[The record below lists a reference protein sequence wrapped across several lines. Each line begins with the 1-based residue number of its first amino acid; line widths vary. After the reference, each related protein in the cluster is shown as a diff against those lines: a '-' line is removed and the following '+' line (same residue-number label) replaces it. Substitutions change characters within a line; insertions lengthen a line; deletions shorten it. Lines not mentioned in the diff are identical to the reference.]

1 MQGAGREGILEENTG
16 NPASQNWK
24 EKYPFGYTSY
34 FLFLKSENNS
44 NFYIRYKN
52 FKRLYIHKLWF

>member
-52 FKRLYIHKLWF
+52 S